1 MPAFPVRA
9 IVLRKTKLGETDVI
23 LTLLAYDGRQL
34 RAVAKGMRKP
44 GSRIGAR
51 LEPYSEVDLLLHS
64 GRSLDV
70 VTEVETVNT
79 HAALREDFDRSAAA
93 SVVADILDKIAV
105 EGQAEERL
113 FGLASAT
120 LSAMEVAPLEGASA
134 SPGVPAPG
142 VAKPPVS
149 AEPPSSPALLALVSA
164 FMLKAMSMHG
174 YRPELESCA
183 CCAQEVTGGRLFSL
197 EAGGVVCPQ
206 CGEGDLAGI
215 HFSQEG
221 RTLLERLLGSTMLEI
236 AAADDIDYDALRDC
250 FVLLRSF
257 VNYHLHARL
266 KALDFYAGMA

>member
-23 LTLLAYDGRQL
+23 LTLLAHDGRQL

-79 HAALREDFDRSAAA
+79 HASLREDFDRSAAA
-93 SVVADILDKIAV
+93 GVVVDILDKIAV

-120 LSAMEVAPLEGASA
+120 LGAMEVAGVGAGDRA
-134 SPGVPAPG
+134 ADGGEAEAR
-142 VAKPPVS
+142 VA
-149 AEPPSSPALLALVSA
+149 PALHALVSA
-164 FMLKAMSMHG
+164 FMLKAMAMHG

-197 EAGGVVCPQ
+197 EAGGLLCPD
-206 CGEGDLAGI
+206 CGESDGASL

-221 RTLLERLLGSTMLEI
+221 RELLERLLGSTMNDI
-236 AAADDIDYDALRDC
+236 ATATDIDADALRDC

-266 KALDFYAGMA
+266 KALDFYAGMS

>member
-23 LTLLAYDGRQL
+23 LTLLAHDGRQL

-93 SVVADILDKIAV
+93 GVVVDILDKIAV

-113 FGLASAT
+113 FGLASAA
-120 LSAMEVAPLEGASA
+120 LSAMEVAGTT
-134 SPGVPAPG
+134 
-142 VAKPPVS
+142 
-149 AEPPSSPALLALVSA
+149 ALHALVSA
-164 FMLKAMSMHG
+164 FMLKSMTMHG

-183 CCAQEVTGGRLFSL
+183 CCAHEVTGGRLFSL
-197 EAGGVVCPQ
+197 EAGGVLCPQ
-206 CGEGDLAGI
+206 CGEGDGASL

-221 RTLLERLLGSTMLEI
+221 RELLERLLGSTMLEI
-236 AAADDIDYDALRDC
+236 AAADDIDEDSLRDC
-250 FVLLRSF
+250 FLLLRSF

-266 KALDFYAGMA
+266 KALDFYAGMS